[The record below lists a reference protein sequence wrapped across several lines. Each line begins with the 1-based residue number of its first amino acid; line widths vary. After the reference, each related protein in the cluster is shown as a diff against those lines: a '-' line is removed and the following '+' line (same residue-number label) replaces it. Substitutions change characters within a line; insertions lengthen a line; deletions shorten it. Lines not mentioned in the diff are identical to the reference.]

1 MRFEPLTQ
9 PDAEVIVP
17 ILYELHVAY
26 GLAGATLDDGLWQ
39 PIAAKRISF
48 LLNHFHPQHSPEFY
62 FTLGSIYCV
71 FMQDFEFGYELGRL
85 GIQLME
91 ALDLKEIN
99 CRVSGGF
106 NGVTRFYREPLSASL
121 DPLLEAHQMGI
132 ETGDFFY
139 AGRSALT
146 RCQIA
151 FMCGKELN
159 WLKGELST
167 LKLALKKIDY
177 ILGSPHA
184 EMLTKVV
191 TILME
196 EPSTLSS
203 GIMDQ
208 YQRVTG
214 AEFVCREQSS
224 FNYQKLVLQTLFEE
238 HEAARETVFEMIN
251 LMKTYKDNLIDPL
264 ANCYLSLALLALC
277 GQGPEGEKEEILT
290 QVHDHQE
297 TLEKLARSAPSN
309 YLHKY
314 HLVEAERLRVLEGES
329 DAILSH
335 YDQAI
340 ALARE
345 NEFIHEEALA
355 NELAARYLLN
365 QGQND
370 AARAYLR
377 SALEK
382 YETWGAKRK
391 VTHLRHRY
399 PGLIADARAEV
410 VASPSSNLDLT
421 TMLKASEAISSTL
434 ELEPLLEILLHILI
448 ENAGAQTAALIL
460 ETEGQ
465 SLIAAR
471 GSAEQVEYFLP
482 LSLPVEKAFSLSL
495 SVISWVKQTREHLV
509 LDNASREER
518 FAGDDYIKR
527 ERPKSILCAPIH
539 HQSALSG
546 IIYLENNLVEGAFTS
561 RQLEVVKHLSSQIA
575 ISLENARL
583 HENLKRTE
591 AEYWGIF
598 ENATEGIYRTSQEG
612 RFLSANPAMARIFGY
627 SSPEELMASI
637 TDVGHQLYVNPE
649 RRHQFLDLIRHR
661 RPVSDFEVEFFRK
674 DGSTFWASLHA
685 RPIYDETGALRF
697 IDGIISDITEQK
709 NRMEALHEE
718 NIRLKANIK
727 ERYRFGKIIGK
738 SPVMQRIYELILKA
752 AASDAGVIVY
762 GESGTG
768 KELVAEAIHEMSDRK
783 EKPFVTVNVGAVA
796 ETLLESEFFG
806 YKKGAFTGANADKRG
821 LLQQADKGTLFLD
834 ELGEI
839 GPNLQAKLLRAIEGR
854 GFTPVGGLEAETSDF
869 RVIAATNK
877 DLKQQVKK
885 GLMREDFLYRIHII
899 PIHLP
904 PLRERKE
911 DIPLLIEHFMQN
923 HSPSKN
929 LPTITVAV
937 MEALTSYDW
946 PGNVRE
952 LQNTLYRYITL
963 GDVDFLGEQ
972 TIAPGGELSNF
983 GENPHPGKIA
993 LDQAMANYEKAT
1005 ILNALKNSQGHKVKT
1020 AATLGISRAALYVK
1034 MKKYGIRTIT

>member
-1 MRFEPLTQ
+1 
-9 PDAEVIVP
+9 
-17 ILYELHVAY
+17 
-26 GLAGATLDDGLWQ
+26 
-39 PIAAKRISF
+39 
-48 LLNHFHPQHSPEFY
+48 
-62 FTLGSIYCV
+62 
-71 FMQDFEFGYELGRL
+71 MQDFEFGYELGRL

-99 CRVSGGF
+99 CRVSGGV
-106 NGVTRFYREPLSASL
+106 NGGIRFYREPLSASL
-121 DPLLEAHQMGI
+121 EPLLETHQMGI
-132 ETGDFFY
+132 EIGDFFN

-177 ILGSPHA
+177 ILGSPRV
-184 EMLTKVV
+184 EMLMKTV

-196 EPSTLSS
+196 EPSSLSS

-208 YQRVTG
+208 YDRVTG
-214 AEFVCREQSS
+214 AEFVYHEQSN
-224 FNYQKLVLQTLFEE
+224 FNYQKLVLQYLFEE
-238 HEAARETVFEMIN
+238 YEAARETVFEMIN
-251 LMKTYKDNLIDPL
+251 LMKTYKNSLVDPL
-264 ANCYLSLALLALC
+264 ANCYLSLALLAVC
-277 GQGPEGEKEEILT
+277 NQGSDGEKEEILT
-290 QVHDHQE
+290 QVHDNQE
-297 TLEKLARSAPSN
+297 TLEKLARCAPPN
-309 YLHKY
+309 YRHKH
-314 HLVEAERLRVLEGES
+314 HLVEAERLRVLEGQS
-329 DAILSH
+329 DAIMYH

-345 NEFIHEEALA
+345 SEFIHEEALA

-370 AARAYLR
+370 DARAYLR
-377 SALEK
+377 SAMEK
-382 YETWGAKRK
+382 YEAWGAKRK
-391 VTHLRHRY
+391 VAHLRERY
-399 PGLIADARAEV
+399 PGLISDDRAEA
-410 VASPSSNLDLT
+410 ASPSANLDLT

-434 ELEPLLEILLHILI
+434 EFEPLLEILLGILI

-471 GSAEQVEYFLP
+471 GSNEQIECFLP
-482 LSLPVEKAFSLSL
+482 LSLPVEKAESLSL
-495 SVISWVKQTREHLV
+495 SIISWVKQTREHLV
-509 LDNASREER
+509 LDNASHEER
-518 FAGDDYIKR
+518 FVGDDYIQR

-539 HQSALSG
+539 HKSALSG
-546 IIYLENNLVEGAFTS
+546 IIYLENNLVEGVFTS
-561 RQLEVVKHLSSQIA
+561 RRLEVIKHLTSQIA

-591 AEYWGIF
+591 AEYRGIF
-598 ENATEGIYRTSQEG
+598 ENATEGIYRTSQDG
-612 RFLSANPAMARIFGY
+612 RFLSANPAMARLFGY
-627 SSPEELMASI
+627 SSPKELLASI

-697 IDGIISDITEQK
+697 IDGILSDITEQK

-718 NIRLKANIK
+718 NVRLRSNIK

-738 SPVMQRIYELILKA
+738 SPVMQEIYELILQA

-783 EKPFVTVNVGAVA
+783 ENPFVPINAGGVA
-796 ETLLESEFFG
+796 ETLLESELFG
-806 YKKGAFTGANADKRG
+806 YKKGAFTGANTDKRG
-821 LLQQADKGTLFLD
+821 LLHLADKGTLFLD

-839 GPNLQAKLLRAIEGR
+839 GPNLQAKLLRAIEGG

-877 DLKQQVKK
+877 DLKQQIKK
-885 GLMREDFLYRIHII
+885 GLIREDFFYRIHII

-911 DIPLLIEHFMQN
+911 DIPLLVENFLKSTEHLKK
-923 HSPSKN
+923 SPS
-929 LPTITVAV
+929 ITSGFL
-937 MEALTSYDW
+937 EALQVYDW

-952 LQNTLYRYITL
+952 LQNTLHRYVTL
-963 GDVDFLGEQ
+963 GNVDFLGEQ
-972 TIAPGGELSNF
+972 MKSKISETSNF
-983 GENPHPGKIA
+983 GDNTNHRKIV
-993 LDQAMANYEKAT
+993 LDQAVADCEKAT
-1005 ILNALKNSQGHKVKT
+1005 ILSALKNSQGHKVKT
-1020 AATLGISRAALYVK
+1020 ASALGISRTTLFNK
-1034 MKKYGIRTIT
+1034 MKKYGIRTIIGT